1 MSAPLL
7 PTPWM
12 YGRRRLTRVEIAAY
26 AVLIAAALVVFSK
39 FVLDYM
45 EMAERTA
52 MEMTVSNVTSALNI
66 YFATHVMAGEQPA
79 SGDWTKKN
87 PFELA
92 HTFPAGYLGELGQRD
107 PAMVERPAWFF
118 DAANAELLY
127 LPRLHGHLS
136 SAREGELRFRLQ
148 PRGSGFGFVLVPAS
162 PYEWSA
168 GVLAKNSRIAFTMRR
183 TSLFS

>member
-26 AVLIAAALVVFSK
+26 AGLIAAALVVFTK

-66 YFATHVMAGEQPA
+66 YYATQVMTGAQPA
-79 SGDWTKKN
+79 SGDWTRRN

-92 HTFPAGYLGELGQRD
+92 HTFPAGYLGELGPRN
-107 PAMVERPAWFF
+107 PAMAQRPAWFF

-127 LPRLHGHLS
+127 LPRLHDHLS
-136 SAREGELRFRLQ
+136 SAVEGELRFRLER
-148 PRGSGFGFVLVPAS
+148 RGSGFGFALVPTS
-162 PYEWSA
+162 PYEWTVGA
-168 GVLAKNSRIAFTMRR
+168 LAKNSQLAFR
-183 TSLFS
+183 THRTALFS